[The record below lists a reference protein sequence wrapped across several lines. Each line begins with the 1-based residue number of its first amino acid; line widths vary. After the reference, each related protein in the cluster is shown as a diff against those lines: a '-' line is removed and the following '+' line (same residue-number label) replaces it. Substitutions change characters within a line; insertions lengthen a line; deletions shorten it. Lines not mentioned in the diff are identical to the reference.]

1 MKANKFLITGAILS
15 FTAALLHLGCI
26 IFGASW
32 YRIMGAGENMAK
44 MAQQGLLEP
53 TLITLFIAGILTVW
67 GLFALS
73 GAGVIPRFPLLR
85 TALSAITAVYLLRG
99 IGGFY
104 FTLYPIGGNSPEF
117 WFWSSLICFAL
128 GLVYLRGLKQ
138 VWKYFS
144 K

>member
-1 MKANKFLITGAILS
+1 MKANKFLITGVILS

-53 TLITLFIAGILTVW
+53 TLITLFIASVLTVW

-73 GAGVIPRFPLLR
+73 GAGVISRFPLLR
-85 TALSAITAVYLLRG
+85 TALSSITAVYLLRG
-99 IGGFY
+99 TGGFY
-104 FTLYPIGGNSPEF
+104 FILYPIGSNSPEF
-117 WFWSSLICFAL
+117 
-128 GLVYLRGLKQ
+128 
-138 VWKYFS
+138 
-144 K
+144 